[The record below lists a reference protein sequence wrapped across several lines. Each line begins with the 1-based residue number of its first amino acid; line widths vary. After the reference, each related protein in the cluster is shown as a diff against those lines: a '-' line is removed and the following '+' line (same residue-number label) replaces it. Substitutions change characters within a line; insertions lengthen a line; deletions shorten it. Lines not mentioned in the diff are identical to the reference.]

1 MKKDCWDTVQQ
12 QRNQIHLSFMSYT
25 TKQTLI
31 GIPKIMVGQIT
42 LLPHVILLIYA
53 LFIPR
58 EVMTVYIIII
68 ILGLT
73 PKNY

>member
-1 MKKDCWDTVQQ
+1 
-12 QRNQIHLSFMSYT
+12 MSYT

-42 LLPHVILLIYA
+42 LLQHVLLFSNV
-53 LFIPR
+53 LFILG
-58 EVMTVYIIII
+58 EVMTVNIII

-73 PKNY
+73 PQYYKFK